1 MQQQYKFKQ
10 EIIEQKMY
18 MYSYFLISCHAIAQ
32 TKQKKKRATKTKSG
46 NILRFLIKAYEIDLI
61 FC

>member
-32 TKQKKKRATKTKSG
+32 TKKIKKEQQKQKAETFCAFLSRHTK
-46 NILRFLIKAYEIDLI
+46 LI
-61 FC
+61 